1 VVACPPWYT
10 RAALPWPRRFGAFCR
25 ALLAPTSEGSRS
37 SISLRVSLASARTR
51 VTLSLSSP
59 SAREALYLD
68 FFPASASPLL
78 GRHPQATPLAQIS
91 MVLALKLASWS
102 RLPVRSAANSPTSH
116 GQASSSL
123 APFRSPWPAPYC
135 ARSGCHRRVPSL
147 SLNIPASSCGREFF
161 HVCARA
167 RQPSLS
173 YSRKQATVVMFI
185 EFANVLLPI

>member
-1 VVACPPWYT
+1 VPSLVHACSFAMAAPVWSFLSCPARPHVRRQPLIHLPPHV
-10 RAALPWPRRFGAFCR
+10 LGLC
-25 ALLAPTSEGSRS
+25 SDSRHP
-37 SISLRVSLASARTR
+37 
-51 VTLSLSSP
+51 LSLFP
-59 SAREALYLD
+59 KREALYSD

-102 RLPVRSAANSPTSH
+102 RLPVRSAANSPASH

-135 ARSGCHRRVPSL
+135 ARSGCRHRVPSL
-147 SLNIPASSCGREFF
+147 SLNIPARSCGREFF

-167 RQPSLS
+167 RQPLLS
-173 YSRKQATVVMFI
+173 YSRQQATVVMFI